1 MRTAGGPRGPERIRP
16 GLERMREAFERTGH
30 PERAFRT
37 IHIAGTNGKGS
48 TACFTEAILRRL
60 AYDPVGLYTS
70 PHLLFPEERIRVAGE
85 EIPAKDFTRLTAE
98 VSTLSRKVAAAAGE
112 PLSYFEEMTWIA
124 CEYFRL
130 KKASLCVMETGL
142 GGRWDATNLCEPT
155 VSVITNIGMDHAAWL
170 GRSLGRIAFEKAGI
184 LRENTP
190 AVLGR
195 FPPIARRVV
204 LGLAREKKCPVLE
217 IDRGLRW
224 EECTGG
230 STTFHMPGFR
240 LARARIR
247 MRGEFQRDNA
257 LLALAACR
265 LVADLRGV
273 PEAEFSRA
281 ARLALGESVWPGRYA
296 PLPGRRNAGV
306 WVDGAHNPAAAGMLA
321 RELARRKDAG
331 NAGKIVALW
340 SMLGDKDIAG
350 FARRI
355 ASSVDGVVAYPM
367 NQDRAAPLSVLSSA
381 LRKAGIRYREAYA
394 FPEGWEIARKW
405 AGKGGMV
412 IVCGSLMAA
421 ADAYRFRGGMVA

>member
-1 MRTAGGPRGPERIRP
+1 MRIPGGPRGPERIRP
-16 GLERMREAFERTGH
+16 GLERMREAFERSGH

-48 TACFTEAILRRL
+48 TACFSDAILRRMTG
-60 AYDPVGLYTS
+60 DPVGLYTS
-70 PHLLFPEERIRVAGE
+70 PHLLFPEERIRVSGE
-85 EIPAKDFTRLTAE
+85 RIPAEDFGRLTAE
-98 VSTLSRKVAAAAGE
+98 VGVLSGKVASSAGD

-130 KKASLCVMETGL
+130 RKASLCVMETGL
-142 GGRWDATNLCEPT
+142 GGRWDATNLCVPA
-155 VSVITNIGMDHAAWL
+155 VSVITNIGMDHADWL

-195 FPPIARRVV
+195 FPSSARKVV
-204 LGLAREKKCPVLE
+204 LGHAREKKCPVLE
-217 IDRGLRW
+217 IGRDLRW
-224 EECTGG
+224 EECAGG
-230 STTFHMPGFR
+230 GTSFHLPDFR

-247 MRGEFQRDNA
+247 MKGEFQRDNA
-257 LLALAACR
+257 LLALAASR
-265 LVADLRGV
+265 IVGNSLGV
-273 PEAEFSRA
+273 PETDFSRA
-281 ARLALGESVWPGRYA
+281 ARPALRDATWPGRYA

-306 WVDGAHNPAAAGMLA
+306 WVDGAHNPEAAGMLA
-321 RELARRKDAG
+321 RELDRRRRAG
-331 NAGKIVALW
+331 TRIVALW
-340 SMLGDKDIAG
+340 SMLGDKDITG

-367 NQDRAAPLSVLSSA
+367 DQDRAAPLSVLSSA
-381 LRKAGIRYREAYA
+381 LRKAGILYREADA
-394 FPEGWEIARKW
+394 FPEGWDMARKW